1 MWEGGRG
8 EKVNFGVVM
17 PDAHRESDAE
27 CDMSEDLRLENLC
40 DVGGRE
46 GGEGT
51 KVVL

>member
-8 EKVNFGVVM
+8 KMVSFCVVM
-17 PDAHRESDAE
+17 PDACRESDAE
-27 CDMSEDLRLENLC
+27 CDMPGNLRPENLR